1 MFKFSLKMH
10 LFECKR
16 AALHNV
22 GVGTILLPAALTK
35 CSLLDRGRLRVA
47 AQGTLQI
54 PWCGGAGEK
63 LCLTFSCA

>member
-1 MFKFSLKMH
+1 M
-10 LFECKR
+10 
-16 AALHNV
+16 

-63 LCLTFSCA
+63 LCLTFSCAQLSLSVCIADWWEEILS